1 MSLEDIERKFYSQP
15 IQEKKEAPS
24 EEDSSM
30 PKVPASAPS
39 AGEQTSAAAP
49 DGKAAPSPWAEAARG
64 AKGKIGKALVI
75 AVVALVVLAGVGGG
89 IYALTKFFGSPSEA
103 VASVDIYA
111 PLQTQRGVP
120 FEARVEVRNET
131 EKPLSGTLRV
141 SLSHGLLGSGGELLI
156 EEEVSDIPPQSA
168 YEKLIPLYAV
178 GDVGANEKLSAE
190 FSAGA
195 EPVIEEKEIYIR
207 ESGIRISAERRQ
219 IPGENSKF
227 EITVRYENISGVV
240 FKDAAIEV
248 RYPSA
253 FSYLSASPAPSEG
266 KGVWRL
272 GEVKNRAEGTITIQG
287 TLSQGGAASVGIPVS
302 FTTRVAGEEFTLAEA
317 SALLSASQ
325 SPVLVSVIAGGKED
339 YVARQNIP
347 VSYSF
352 RVKNNTEAG
361 LSDVVVLIS
370 LDGAMYDFSKVSTQ
384 GTYNSSNHT
393 VRFTAAQAP
402 KLRALAPGD
411 TAELLVTAGVMKDFP
426 LKTENDKN
434 FLLKG
439 TVEVTS
445 PTVPHNS
452 TADKTFVSVPF
463 SHKVQGAAEIIAA
476 AWRKDPW
483 GIVNGGTLP
492 LAPGKPI
499 EYTIHWTVKNYATDI
514 RDMNVKSALA
524 PGVRFTGVVRSNAPT
539 SPQVNDRTGLVTWA
553 LPLVPAGKG
562 VVNSAYETVFQVEA
576 TPNITQVGKRME
588 LLGPTELT
596 GTDAWTSTEIADRFD
611 KVDSSIPH
619 DPTFKTGDDLISK

>member
-89 IYALTKFFGSPSEA
+89 IYAFTKFFGSPSEA

-120 FEARVEVRNET
+120 FEARVEVWNET

-253 FSYLSASPAPSEG
+253 FSYLSASPAPSAG
-266 KGVWRL
+266 KRRIGWHSGFFHNAR
-272 GEVKNRAEGTITIQG
+272 R
-287 TLSQGGAASVGIPVS
+287 GGGIHARGSVGATFGVAVPGLGFRNRGREGGLCRPPEHPRVILIPCKEQYGS
-302 FTTRVAGEEFTLAEA
+302 GAFGRGGPDLA
-317 SALLSASQ
+317 
-325 SPVLVSVIAGGKED
+325 
-339 YVARQNIP
+339 R
-347 VSYSF
+347 
-352 RVKNNTEAG
+352 RR
-361 LSDVVVLIS
+361 DV
-370 LDGAMYDFSKVSTQ
+370 
-384 GTYNSSNHT
+384 
-393 VRFTAAQAP
+393 
-402 KLRALAPGD
+402 
-411 TAELLVTAGVMKDFP
+411 
-426 LKTENDKN
+426 
-434 FLLKG
+434 
-439 TVEVTS
+439 
-445 PTVPHNS
+445 
-452 TADKTFVSVPF
+452 
-463 SHKVQGAAEIIAA
+463 
-476 AWRKDPW
+476 
-483 GIVNGGTLP
+483 
-492 LAPGKPI
+492 
-499 EYTIHWTVKNYATDI
+499 
-514 RDMNVKSALA
+514 
-524 PGVRFTGVVRSNAPT
+524 
-539 SPQVNDRTGLVTWA
+539 
-553 LPLVPAGKG
+553 
-562 VVNSAYETVFQVEA
+562 
-576 TPNITQVGKRME
+576 
-588 LLGPTELT
+588 
-596 GTDAWTSTEIADRFD
+596 
-611 KVDSSIPH
+611 
-619 DPTFKTGDDLISK
+619 